1 VLSFPPAVRIFV
13 AIDPVDL
20 RGSFDALAGHVR
32 RQRGDP
38 LDGHLYVFFNV
49 RRTLMKILWFDRNGW
64 AVYAKRLE
72 RGTFELPEVRDDTRR
87 VVVDAAQL
95 AMIVEGIPLRAPRRV
110 RYQHPDPCA

>member
-1 VLSFPPAVRIFV
+1 MLSLPATVRIFV
-13 AIDPVDL
+13 ALDPVDL

-38 LDGHLYVFFNV
+38 LDGHLYVFLNG

-72 RGTFELPEVRDDTRR
+72 QGTFEVPEVQGDTRR
-87 VVVDAAQL
+87 VAVDAAQL
-95 AMIVEGIPLRAPRRV
+95 AMILEGIPLRAPRRL
-110 RYQHPDPCA
+110 RYQHPGPST